1 METAGVSQRG
11 LAERELTQRT
21 AQAAQ
26 QRALEREQLY
36 GRAMTRAEEMG
47 GGYLGGTLGAQELT
61 QRESEAAL
69 DRQSQADL
77 LAQSGRQDISRDT
90 GMNRF
95 NIEMEGARQG
105 CERGERALDRGLT
118 SDESA
123 EAREMQG

>member
-1 METAGVSQRG
+1 
-11 LAERELTQRT
+11 
-21 AQAAQ
+21 
-26 QRALEREQLY
+26 
-36 GRAMTRAEEMG
+36 
-47 GGYLGGTLGAQELT
+47 GTLGAQELT

-105 CERGERALDRGLT
+105 FERGERALDRGLT
-118 SDESA
+118 RDESA
-123 EAREMQG
+123 EAREMQGYLANVDRVQQE